1 MKHFEWI
8 GLLPFLKGG
17 TLHVANMLLI
27 CFVLLL
33 LTGLARRSLR
43 KAKDPL
49 VPSGRLSLR
58 AFFEHFVSVI
68 TSLSDLVVGSRG
80 RVFIPFFSSLFLFIW
95 FNNLLGLVPGMGAAT
110 SNINTTLA
118 LGLFSFLVYNI
129 YGFKEHGWAY
139 LKQLMGPVLFLAPLM
154 FVIELISH
162 LVRPLSLGLRLY
174 GNMVGDHTVLS
185 IFLDLAPI
193 VIPVIFYFLG
203 FFVCTMQAFIF
214 TILSMVY
221 VSVALSHEH

>member
-1 MKHFEWI
+1 MKHFEWLE
-8 GLLPFLKGG
+8 LLPFLSAGN
-17 TLHVANMLLI
+17 LHIANMLLI
-27 CFVLLL
+27 CFFLLII
-33 LTGLARRSLR
+33 TFFARRALKKST
-43 KAKDPL
+43 DPI
-49 VPSGRLSLR
+49 VPSGSFSIK
-58 AFFEHFVSVI
+58 AFFENFVIVI
-68 TSLSDLVVGSRG
+68 TSLSDLVIGAQG
-80 RVFIPFFSSLFLFIW
+80 RVFVPFFSSLFLFIW
-95 FNNLLGLVPGMGAAT
+95 LNNLLGLVPGMGAAT
-110 SNINTTLA
+110 GNVNTTLA
-118 LGLFSFLVYNI
+118 LGVFSFLVYNI

-193 VIPVIFYFLG
+193 IVPVVFYFLG

-221 VSVALSHEH
+221 ISIALSHEH

>member
-1 MKHFEWI
+1 
-8 GLLPFLKGG
+8 
-17 TLHVANMLLI
+17 MLLV
-27 CFVLLL
+27 CFVLSLL
-33 LTGLARRSLR
+33 ILGARRVLKNSE
-43 KAKDPL
+43 DPL
-49 VPSGRLSLR
+49 VPSARFSLK
-58 AFFEHFVSVI
+58 AFFENFISII
-68 TSLSDLVVGSRG
+68 TSLSDLVVGSQG
-80 RVFIPFFSSLFLFIW
+80 RIFVPFFASIFLFIW

-110 SNINTTLA
+110 SNVNTTLA
-118 LGLFSFLVYNI
+118 LGAFSFLVYNI

-154 FVIELISH
+154 FLIELISH
-162 LVRPLSLGLRLY
+162 IVRPLSLGLRLY
-174 GNMVGDHTVLS
+174 GNMVGDHTVLA

-221 VSVALSHEH
+221 MSIALSHEH

>member
-1 MKHFEWI
+1 MVHFEWWE
-8 GLLPFLKGG
+8 LLPFLESGE
-17 TLHVANMLLI
+17 LHIANMLLV
-27 CFVLLL
+27 CFLLSL
-33 LTGLARRSLR
+33 LAFFANRALKHS
-43 KAKDPL
+43 KDPL
-49 VPSGRLSLR
+49 TPSKKLSVK
-58 AFFEHFVSVI
+58 AFLESFTSII
-68 TSLSDLVVGSRG
+68 TALSDLVVGPKG
-80 RVFIPFFSSLFLFIW
+80 RVFVPFFASLFLFVW
-95 FNNLLGLVPGMGAAT
+95 LSNLLGLVPGMGSST
-110 SNINTTLA
+110 GNVNTTLA
-118 LGLFSFLVYNI
+118 LGIFSFFVYNI

-185 IFLDLAPI
+185 IFLNMAPFF
-193 VIPVIFYFLG
+193 IPIIFYFLG

-221 VSVALSHEH
+221 MSIALSHDH

>member
-1 MKHFEWI
+1 MIHFEWLE
-8 GLLPFLKGG
+8 LLPFLGSEN
-17 TLHVANMLLI
+17 LHIANMLLI
-27 CFVLLL
+27 CFVLLI
-33 LTGLARRSLR
+33 LTFLARRALKKSEN
-43 KAKDPL
+43 PL
-49 VPSGRLSLR
+49 IPSGCFSIK
-58 AFFEHFVSVI
+58 AFFENFVSII
-68 TSLSDLVVGSRG
+68 TSLSDLVVGVQG
-80 RVFIPFFSSLFLFIW
+80 RQFVPFFSTLFLFIW

-110 SNINTTLA
+110 SNVNTTLA
-118 LGLFSFLVYNI
+118 LGVFSFLVYNI
-129 YGFKEHGWAY
+129 YGFKEHGVSY

-185 IFLDLAPI
+185 IFLDLAPVI
-193 VIPVIFYFLG
+193 IPVIFYFLG

-221 VSVALSHEH
+221 ISIALSHEH

>member
-8 GLLPFLKGG
+8 ELLPFLRSG

-27 CFVLLL
+27 CFILLL

-43 KAKDPL
+43 KVKDPL
-49 VPSGRLSLR
+49 IPSGRLSLR
-58 AFFEHFVSVI
+58 AFFEQFVSVI

-110 SNINTTLA
+110 SNVNTTLA

-221 VSVALSHEH
+221 VSIALSHEH